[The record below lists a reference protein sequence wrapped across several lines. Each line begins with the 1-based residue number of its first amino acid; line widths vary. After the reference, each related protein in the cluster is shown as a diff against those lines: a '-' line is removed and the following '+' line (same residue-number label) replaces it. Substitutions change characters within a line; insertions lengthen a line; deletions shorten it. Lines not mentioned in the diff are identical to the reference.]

1 MPTAYIAFFTIV
13 SQNKVRNDEKEMN
26 LETKN
31 VNLEKKS
38 SIKEKCCE
46 IGLS

>member
-1 MPTAYIAFFTIV
+1 MAYIAFFTIV
-13 SQNKVRNDEKEMN
+13 SQNKVWNDGKEIN
-26 LETKN
+26 LKTKDI
-31 VNLEKKS
+31 NLEKKS